1 MLGCF
6 LILHGFLFW
15 NVSNSERYTDPAE
28 EESNREAEESGR
40 ELQVTVKDLQSED
53 SHKPKTWL
61 HTFLFASEFVS
72 VDSVGN
78 VLVLSLPKVPLD
90 SSSKRIESRSMASL
104 DHSIQERVDC
114 AEIPLQPIDNHPLHP
129 RPTEVTVHEFS
140 VGDLSSKDAKK
151 FDEAEEI
158 LHSPVSSRMQNEM
171 DISDQ
176 DLIDFYLSP
185 RLTNL
190 IKSGVVPE
198 SPINDSGMYSL
209 QHSS

>member
-1 MLGCF
+1 M
-6 LILHGFLFW
+6 
-15 NVSNSERYTDPAE
+15 
-28 EESNREAEESGR
+28 
-40 ELQVTVKDLQSED
+40 KDVLSED

-78 VLVLSLPKVPLD
+78 VLVLSLPQLPLD
-90 SSSKRIESRSMASL
+90 SSSKQTEVSDMASPYHL
-104 DHSIQERVDC
+104 MQDYTDHT
-114 AEIPLQPIDNHPLHP
+114 EIPLQPIDNHSL
-129 RPTEVTVHEFS
+129 EETVHEFS
-140 VGDLSSKDAKK
+140 ICDHGAENEKK
-151 FDEAEEI
+151 FEVAEEI

-176 DLIDFYLSP
+176 DLIDVELSP

-198 SPINDSGMYSL
+198 SPINYSGWYIQKLFLL
-209 QHSS
+209 QHSLYTRTIINAYVCNSACRDVEQ